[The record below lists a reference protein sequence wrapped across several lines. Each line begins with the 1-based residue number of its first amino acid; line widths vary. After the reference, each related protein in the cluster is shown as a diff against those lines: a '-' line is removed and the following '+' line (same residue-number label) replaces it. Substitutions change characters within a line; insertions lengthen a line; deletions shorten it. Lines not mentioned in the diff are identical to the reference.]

1 MWSLAG
7 EPALV
12 PWETGREHDKSA
24 RKFCWQPGLTW
35 QLKIKSWWRDRN
47 CLFWVLPWL
56 ISLRKVSVETGKHC
70 KIKWF
75 RQMCVPGAL
84 RCRLQNV
91 PVGKNQ
97 SLSENLTWGQE
108 GGRKGGGGGE
118 RVWYLNRRSFLTVQ
132 RRWRQPV
139 TESVIQCTE
148 LSFLHFAQFVALR
161 KRREFSF
168 GDAQVPVPR
177 SRMHLVVEPIEEA
190 MMKMLPVCMDKAGL
204 TQREINH
211 MWVQLWSQIEL
222 KLIWSSFVNNI
233 DIQTHEVSGLD
244 AKTFVLHVRDAMTSF
259 SSPCLFWLPYIFL
272 ALVFVENLIVGC
284 YRIRKATAVSFECQS
299 LIWVLELYPSV
310 IHHSLTVG
318 PSACI
323 LTLTESGRC
332 KKPSELD
339 KSSCWASTTVL
350 DNAETSVW
358 PGLCVIYYTPK
369 SFVSVNVPRW
379 SGSSPLSS
387 MWALKV
393 WPRDHSLAKK
403 RWSDPLH
410 NVCVQNCYFCL
421 EQLTE
426 LEWRFFHTGSVWTGK
441 SPQVMTSIC

>member
-1 MWSLAG
+1 
-7 EPALV
+7 
-12 PWETGREHDKSA
+12 
-24 RKFCWQPGLTW
+24 
-35 QLKIKSWWRDRN
+35 
-47 CLFWVLPWL
+47 
-56 ISLRKVSVETGKHC
+56 
-70 KIKWF
+70 
-75 RQMCVPGAL
+75 MCVPGAL

-148 LSFLHFAQFVALR
+148 LSFLHFSQFVALR

-177 SRMHLVVEPIEEA
+177 NRMHLVVEPIEEA

-222 KLIWSSFVNNI
+222 KLIRRSFVNNI

-284 YRIRKATAVSFECQS
+284 YRIRKATAVSFEGQS
-299 LIWVLELYPSV
+299 LIWVLELYPSL

-350 DNAETSVW
+350 HNAETSVW
-358 PGLCVIYYTPK
+358 PGLCVIYYTPNK
-369 SFVSVNVPRW
+369 IFCFRKCT
-379 SGSSPLSS
+379 PLIWVLTSQ
-387 MWALKV
+387 LHV
-393 WPRDHSLAKK
+393 GLESLATRSLSGQKEVK
-403 RWSDPLH
+403 RPPSQCLRSELLLLPGAA
-410 NVCVQNCYFCL
+410 NRAGMKVFPYRFCMN
-421 EQLTE
+421 
-426 LEWRFFHTGSVWTGK
+426 R
-441 SPQVMTSIC
+441 